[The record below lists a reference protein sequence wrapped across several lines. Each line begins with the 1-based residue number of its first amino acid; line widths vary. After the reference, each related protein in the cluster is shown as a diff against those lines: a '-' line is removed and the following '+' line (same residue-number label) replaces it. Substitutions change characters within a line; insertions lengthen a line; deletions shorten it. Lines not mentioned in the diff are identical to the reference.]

1 MKYIV
6 NVGNIGNI
14 DCSSR
19 VEANKTYVEYVRQS
33 KGLRC
38 GSRAYMEDVCLM
50 VDGEPE
56 RDFFYNDWMTGKL
69 QGNVDRLEKALQ
81 VAQETLAEYKLEVG
95 EI

>member
-14 DCSSR
+14 DCKNKA
-19 VEANKTYVEYVRQS
+19 EATKTFNEYVRQS
-33 KGLRC
+33 KWA
-38 GSRAYMEDVCLM
+38 GSAGRAFMEDVCLM

-56 RDFFYNDWMTGKL
+56 RDFFYSSWMTGKL
-69 QGNVDRLEKALQ
+69 QANVDRLQLALQ
-81 VAQETLAEYKLEVG
+81 VAQETLAEHKLETG